1 MTFNVLSL
9 HGVSYSDETDFIL
22 IKGNDGELAILKNH
36 IPIVLHIEEGFLELR
51 LKKNKQYVYLKQ
63 ALIEFKNNQL
73 EVLSF
78 EAQIGKSQEE
88 ARSLISKV
96 IKEREDI
103 AKKDNIDYFK
113 LEKDLF
119 EQIKKVGARSINER
133 WNIRFNLL
141 NFSFHIFFN

>member
-96 IKEREDI
+96 IKETIRGFKEIIDGKHDNLPEEAFQMVGTIDEAI
-103 AKKDNIDYFK
+103 AKAEK
-113 LEKDLF
+113 LNQENSK
-119 EQIKKVGARSINER
+119 
-133 WNIRFNLL
+133 
-141 NFSFHIFFN
+141 

>member
-88 ARSLISKV
+88 ARSLLSKV

-133 WNIRFNLL
+133 
-141 NFSFHIFFN
+141 

>member
-119 EQIKKVGARSINER
+119 EQIKKVGARSINDR
-133 WNIRFNLL
+133 
-141 NFSFHIFFN
+141 

>member
-51 LKKNKQYVYLKQ
+51 LRKNKQYVYLKQ

-133 WNIRFNLL
+133 
-141 NFSFHIFFN
+141 

>member
-133 WNIRFNLL
+133 
-141 NFSFHIFFN
+141 

>member
-1 MTFNVLSL
+1 M

-51 LKKNKQYVYLKQ
+51 LKKNKQYDYLKQ

-88 ARSLISKV
+88 A
-96 IKEREDI
+96 
-103 AKKDNIDYFK
+103 
-113 LEKDLF
+113 
-119 EQIKKVGARSINER
+119 
-133 WNIRFNLL
+133 
-141 NFSFHIFFN
+141 

>member
-51 LKKNKQYVYLKQ
+51 LRKNKQYVYLKQ

-88 ARSLISKV
+88 AKSLISKV

-133 WNIRFNLL
+133 
-141 NFSFHIFFN
+141 

>member
-96 IKEREDI
+96 IKEREEI

-133 WNIRFNLL
+133 
-141 NFSFHIFFN
+141 

>member
-63 ALIEFKNNQL
+63 ALIEFKDNQL

-133 WNIRFNLL
+133 
-141 NFSFHIFFN
+141 

>member
-1 MTFNVLSL
+1 M
-9 HGVSYSDETDFIL
+9 
-22 IKGNDGELAILKNH
+22 
-36 IPIVLHIEEGFLELR
+36 HIEEGFLELR

-88 ARSLISKV
+88 ARSLLSKV

-133 WNIRFNLL
+133 
-141 NFSFHIFFN
+141 

>member
-88 ARSLISKV
+88 AKSLISKV

-133 WNIRFNLL
+133 
-141 NFSFHIFFN
+141 

>member
-88 ARSLISKV
+88 AKSLISKV
-96 IKEREDI
+96 IKERENI

-133 WNIRFNLL
+133 
-141 NFSFHIFFN
+141 

>member
-88 ARSLISKV
+88 AKSLISKV

>member
-22 IKGNDGELAILKNH
+22 IKGNNGELAILKNH

-133 WNIRFNLL
+133 
-141 NFSFHIFFN
+141 

>member
-133 WNIRFNLL
+133 WNIWFNLL

>member
-88 ARSLISKV
+88 ARSLILKV

-133 WNIRFNLL
+133 
-141 NFSFHIFFN
+141 

>member
-73 EVLSF
+73 EVSSF